1 MDNDRI
7 RTQIAAAVLMGVIF
21 LLDHLASDQIMVS
34 IGAPSPSTNRLAP
47 SSTFWIWWTTWY
59 VKSSWRV
66 KTISS

>member
-21 LLDHLASDQIMVS
+21 LLDHLVSDQIMVS
-34 IGAPSPSTNRLAP
+34 IGAIAFDKSLGSIGHVLDLVDNL
-47 SSTFWIWWTTWY
+47 Y